1 MIGWIGL
8 GLLMLA
14 YLALA
19 ITKWSKF
26 FIPIDTIA
34 SFLLTLHAY
43 TINDKVFLIVN
54 GWITIILAVKWYK
67 NQLEVN

>member
-14 YLALA
+14 YLALV
-19 ITKWSKF
+19 TKWSRF
-26 FIPIDTIA
+26 FIPVDTVA

-43 TINDKVFLIVN
+43 TINDRVFLIVN
-54 GWITIILAVKWYK
+54 GWITIILAVKWYR